1 MHSIEKVKKFE
12 KVQDVCEKEF
22 SLFST
27 DLKICL
33 INVWLNFKRA
43 IIRNIVCKSRTTYT
57 LLTMPLSS

>member
-27 DLKICL
+27 DLKI
-33 INVWLNFKRA
+33 VS
-43 IIRNIVCKSRTTYT
+43 IVFD
-57 LLTMPLSS
+57 